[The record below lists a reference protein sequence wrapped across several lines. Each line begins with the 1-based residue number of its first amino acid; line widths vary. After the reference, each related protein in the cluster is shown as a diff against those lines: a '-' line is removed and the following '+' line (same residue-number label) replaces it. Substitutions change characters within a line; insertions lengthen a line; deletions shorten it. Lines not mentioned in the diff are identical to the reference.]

1 MVVEICKR
9 EAVHGSV
16 GEPASLDNHTQYIIR
31 DDHGRGVQPI
41 SFVSAH
47 QCSPISRLAVYIDR
61 TEARP
66 KSLILTG
73 RTRYKKLAA

>member
-31 DDHGRGVQPI
+31 DDHGR
-41 SFVSAH
+41 VSPADVF
-47 QCSPISRLAVYIDR
+47 CVRSSVFSYLETR
-61 TEARP
+61 
-66 KSLILTG
+66 SLH
-73 RTRYKKLAA
+73 